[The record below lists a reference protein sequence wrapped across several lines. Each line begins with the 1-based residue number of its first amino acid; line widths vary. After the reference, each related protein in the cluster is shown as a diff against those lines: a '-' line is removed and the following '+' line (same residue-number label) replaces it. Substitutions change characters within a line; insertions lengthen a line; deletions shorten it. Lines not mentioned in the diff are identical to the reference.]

1 MAQYFTDF
9 SEYTTGA
16 QPSDWTRRFGSAT
29 YEVKADAGAIGGK
42 VLEVSGSRNLD
53 FFTWDLIDSDADR
66 ADVEILFK
74 VKHSNQLAEM
84 RALARG
90 SDTSGR
96 TGYIGGN
103 RREDNIIGQAEFVGG
118 SFTDLGLVNPTSGRF
133 PNGQYL
139 FVRFRVNG
147 TSVKV
152 KSWPSDESEPASWDR
167 EATESSI
174 TAAGWVGLY
183 TNRTSVD
190 SYDYFSVATNGETAA
205 GVPSTGTTLSL
216 PAGSVDTSGN
226 FSGGV
231 DTTDPAGTLSYVVT
245 RSEVEPSATQVI
257 AGENED
263 GVAAFASASQGVSAT
278 GTQTVTGTG
287 LDSSIT
293 HYIYFVQDGGVEQ
306 SAVVG
311 SLGFDNPPPPAT
323 PTGLTATE
331 ITSTSAL
338 LSWTRGV

>member
-53 FFTWDLIDSDADR
+53 FFTWGEIDADADR

-103 RREDNIIGQAEFVGG
+103 RRSDNQMGQAKFTGG

-152 KSWPSDESEPASWDR
+152 KS
-167 EATESSI
+167 
-174 TAAGWVGLY
+174 
-183 TNRTSVD
+183 
-190 SYDYFSVATNGETAA
+190 
-205 GVPSTGTTLSL
+205 
-216 PAGSVDTSGN
+216 
-226 FSGGV
+226 
-231 DTTDPAGTLSYVVT
+231 
-245 RSEVEPSATQVI
+245 
-257 AGENED
+257 
-263 GVAAFASASQGVSAT
+263 
-278 GTQTVTGTG
+278 
-287 LDSSIT
+287 
-293 HYIYFVQDGGVEQ
+293 
-306 SAVVG
+306 
-311 SLGFDNPPPPAT
+311 
-323 PTGLTATE
+323 
-331 ITSTSAL
+331 
-338 LSWTRGV
+338 